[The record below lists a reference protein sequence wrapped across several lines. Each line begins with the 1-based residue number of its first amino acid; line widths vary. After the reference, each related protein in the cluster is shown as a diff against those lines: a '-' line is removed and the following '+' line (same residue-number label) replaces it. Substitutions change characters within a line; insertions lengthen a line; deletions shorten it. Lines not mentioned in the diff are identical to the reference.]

1 MAESGRLSPKQTA
14 AIAALMVS
22 RNLREAAKKADVP
35 ERTLYR
41 WVKHNDGF
49 RAALHDAEAELLGAT
64 MRVLLTGTHAAVAV
78 MAGIMADDKTVPSGV
93 RLRAAT
99 SWLDQARSWYE
110 TETLE
115 GRLDDLEGVVYG
127 NQDKG

>member
-22 RNLREAAKKADVP
+22 RNFREAAKKAEVP

-41 WVKHNDGF
+41 WVKRDDF

-64 MRVLLTGTHAAVAV
+64 TRVLLTGTHAAVGV
-78 MAGIMADDKTVPSGV
+78 MATIMADDKTVPPGV

-110 TETLE
+110 TESLE
-115 GRLDDLEGVVYG
+115 ERLDDLEGVVYG
-127 NQDKG
+127 NQDKT

>member
-1 MAESGRLSPKQTA
+1 MADSGVLSPKQTA

-22 RNLREAAKKADVP
+22 RNLREAARKAEVS

-41 WVKHNDGF
+41 WVKRDDF

-64 MRVLLTGTHAAVAV
+64 SRVLLSGTHAAVGV
-78 MAGIMADDKTVPSGV
+78 MAGVMSDEKQPAGV

-99 SWLDQARSWYE
+99 NWLDQARGWYE
-110 TETLE
+110 THTLE
-115 GRLDDLEGVVYG
+115 ERLDDLEGVVYG
-127 NQDKG
+127 GQE